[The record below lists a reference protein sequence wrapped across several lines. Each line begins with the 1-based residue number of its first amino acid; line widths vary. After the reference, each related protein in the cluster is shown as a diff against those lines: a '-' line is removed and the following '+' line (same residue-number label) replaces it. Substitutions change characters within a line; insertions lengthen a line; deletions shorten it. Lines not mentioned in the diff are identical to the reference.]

1 MATIPLGDFGNQTAG
16 QTPGISVNAEAFGA
30 GTANALIQ
38 FGGQV
43 GEMANRKE
51 AIKRREEEKKRLE
64 EEKKRLEQIRLAGAK
79 ASNATLQYEQDAYS
93 VTEGIQA
100 DINAGKIDYTKA
112 QEEYQARVS
121 KIAPAD
127 IPNLDPVGIEIYTK
141 GLDRAKSKYSRV
153 VDGLVEVKRKD
164 DAKAQFGTGMEAL
177 DNLSGIP
184 NANPDDLKQKAILI
198 GENAKKAG
206 LDAATV
212 DKDVAKFGERAWLNH
227 ARNRFIQSQS
237 DIPSLQQLQKDLTN
251 GVYADKFDANQRT
264 ALVGNIVARIDQI
277 GERQQRDFDRREAKA
292 ATAMAKLETLISTG
306 MPLDQKV
313 ADEAAI
319 AANGTSLEKQFLS
332 TMEGYAQ
339 VQKVLRLGPLEQRD
353 FLAKKEAEI
362 NAGGISSMSQLAN
375 FNRLR
380 TAVENSDKLRRE
392 DPLAYDSALTGTA
405 HPPLDMSNFGSKQNA
420 ANISDRVNTLYAMR
434 KQYGPSIAI
443 KPLTEQE
450 AQIMGTTMRTLSPQR
465 QAEMLGTLKK
475 QITDPEAY
483 RGAIQQMFKDDNL
496 MVAAGMFAAKD
507 IRTNGGKGKPVADL
521 VLSGR
526 MFLQDKSVIV
536 PKDKAG
542 NGEALLPAFNKYVST
557 AIPIGSPAREASYQT
572 AKAIYVALSKD
583 EGDMD
588 GTFNQDRMQRAVDLA
603 VGGIV
608 KYNDTPTLRPHGMST
623 DAFTGRIKF
632 QVRAAATS
640 AGLPTKAYDDLP
652 VDYAGGGKYYVKNGL
667 EYVKDKKGAPILID
681 PQVPIPVEPIPK
693 AENMQVLSGL
703 VGSLK

>member
-1 MATIPLGDFGNQTAG
+1 MATIPLGNFGNQTAG
-16 QTPGISVNAEAFGA
+16 QTPGVSVSPEAFGA
-30 GTANALIQ
+30 GTANALTQI
-38 FGGQV
+38 GGQV
-43 GEMANRKE
+43 GAMANRNE
-51 AIKRREEEKKRLE
+51 AIKRQEEEKKQQ
-64 EEKKRLEQIRLAGAK
+64 EQIRLAGAK
-79 ASNATLQYEQDAYS
+79 ASNATLQYEQDVYS
-93 VTEGIQA
+93 VTEGLQR

-127 IPNLDPVGIEIYTK
+127 IPNLDPVGNEIYTK
-141 GLDRAKSKYSRV
+141 GLDRAKGKYSRV

-164 DAKAQFGTGMEAL
+164 DAKAQFGTALESL

-184 NANPDDLKQKAILI
+184 GANPDELKQKAMLF
-198 GENAKKAG
+198 GENAKAAG
-206 LDAATV
+206 LDAAMV
-212 DKDVAKFGERAWLNH
+212 DKSVSALGEGAWLNH

-237 DIPSLQQLQKDLTN
+237 SVTQLKALEHDLTK
-251 GVYADKFDANQRT
+251 GLYADKFDAGQRT
-264 ALVGNIVARIDQI
+264 ALISTITNRRDQLI
-277 GERQQRDFDRREAKA
+277 EKAQRDSDRREAKA
-292 ATAMAKLETLISTG
+292 QNALNGLLQLQSTGYNVSPEAMAST
-306 MPLDQKV
+306 
-313 ADEAAI
+313 ADAVK
-319 AANGTSLEKQFLS
+319 GTSLEGQFH
-332 TMEGYAQ
+332 AV
-339 VQKVLRLGPLEQRD
+339 VQQGQQIEQVLRLPPVEQIA
-353 FLAKKEAEI
+353 FLNKKQSEI
-362 NAGGISSMSQLAN
+362 QQKGISSPADVAN
-375 FNRLR
+375 FNRLQGAVKHNIEMMQTDPMAFDSNR
-380 TAVENSDKLRRE
+380 TGNN
-392 DPLAYDSALTGTA
+392 
-405 HPPLDMSNFGSKQNA
+405 HPPLDMSNFGSQQNA

-450 AQIMGTTMRTLSPQR
+450 AQMIGTTMRTLSPQQ
-465 QAEMLGTLKK
+465 QAAMLGTLKK

-483 RGAIQQMFKDDNL
+483 KGAIQQMFKDDNL
-496 MVAAGMFAAKD
+496 MVAAGMFAVRD
-507 IRTNGGKGKPVADL
+507 IRTNGGKGKSIADL

-583 EGDMD
+583 EGEMD

-608 KYNDTPTLRPHGMST
+608 QYSDKPTLKPHGMST
-623 DAFTGRIKF
+623 DAFEGRIKF

-640 AGLPTKAYDDLP
+640 AGLPTKAYDYLP

-667 EYVKDKKGAPILID
+667 EYVKDKSGRPLLID
-681 PQVPIPVEPIPK
+681 PQMPIPVEPIPK
-693 AENMQVLSGL
+693 AENMQVLGGL
-703 VGSLK
+703 VGSLKNE